1 MSSSGLP
8 DEVKAFV
15 LEHIDSIE
23 QLEVLLCLFRQP
35 QHEFTAEEVC
45 AELRIGTGACVDR
58 LKSLESHGLLEQAP
72 SGGFRFGSDPERN
85 RRVWALSQAYLER
98 RVAMINLIFSKPT
111 EKLRTFANA
120 FRFRKDDE

>member
-1 MSSSGLP
+1 MTGIP

-23 QLEVLLCLFRQP
+23 QLEILLVLFRQP
-35 QHEFTAEEVC
+35 QREFTPEEVC
-45 AELRIGTGACVDR
+45 AELRISAQSCTDR
-58 LKSLESHGLLEQAP
+58 LRDLHGRGLIERSDDGRYQ
-72 SGGFRFGSDPERN
+72 FGSDPARN

-111 EKLRTFANA
+111 EKIRTFANA
-120 FRFRKDDE
+120 FKFRKEDE